1 MTNGELLKSNS
12 AVIQQLFCFLSG
24 GEVPVSYTHLDY
36 PASSAVISGK
46 SDLYMQENEIFPVL
60 TARFS
65 IYGENP
71 ARGCV

>member
-1 MTNGELLKSNS
+1 MG
-12 AVIQQLFCFLSG
+12 
-24 GEVPVSYTHLDY
+24 DY
-36 PASSAVISGK
+36 LASSAVISGK

>member
-1 MTNGELLKSNS
+1 MG
-12 AVIQQLFCFLSG
+12 
-24 GEVPVSYTHLDY
+24 DY
-36 PASSAVISGK
+36 PASSAGISGK

-71 ARGCV
+71 VRGCV